1 MNTISTLRSSLR
13 AANSHRTCLQ
23 PLARALSTTPS
34 GTDDLTKKT
43 QTEAE
48 KKPKGNNTSTP
59 PNLKTSELP
68 PPLDPS
74 LQQRRR
80 CHVSKEALDGVS
92 CVGFDG
98 GIITGGDW
106 KEDFKEYYEDHKP
119 SPLAEIEIVD
129 TRKPITKAIDERW
142 EEGVVGAAMVEE
154 DTVDA
159 ALERAERLFREAAE
173 RGDPETPHSK
183 ALARMI
189 AMRERNHSDA
199 FCRLI

>member
-23 PLARALSTTPS
+23 PLARVLSTTPS
-34 GTDDLTKKT
+34 GTNGLTKKT
-43 QTEAE
+43 QNKAE
-48 KKPKGNNTSTP
+48 KKPKGNTSTP
-59 PNLKTSELP
+59 AKLKTSELP
-68 PPLDPS
+68 PPSDPS

-119 SPLAEIEIVD
+119 SPLSEIEIVD
-129 TRKPITKAIDERW
+129 TRKPITKAIDERS
-142 EEGVVGAAMVEE
+142 EEGVGAAMVE

-159 ALERAERLFREAAE
+159 ALERAERMFREAAE
-173 RGDPETPHSK
+173 RGDPEAPHSK

>member
-1 MNTISTLRSSLR
+1 M
-13 AANSHRTCLQ
+13 
-23 PLARALSTTPS
+23 
-34 GTDDLTKKT
+34 
-43 QTEAE
+43 
-48 KKPKGNNTSTP
+48 
-59 PNLKTSELP
+59 
-68 PPLDPS
+68 
-74 LQQRRR
+74 
-80 CHVSKEALDGVS
+80 SKEALDGVS

-119 SPLAEIEIVD
+119 SPLSEIEIVD

-142 EEGVVGAAMVEE
+142 EEGVGPAMVE

-173 RGDPETPHSK
+173 RGDPEAPQSK

-189 AMRERNHSDA
+189 AMRERNHSDG

>member
-23 PLARALSTTPS
+23 HLARALSTTPS

-43 QTEAE
+43 QNKAE
-48 KKPKGNNTSTP
+48 KKPKGNTSTP
-59 PNLKTSELP
+59 PNLKTRELP
-68 PPLDPS
+68 PPSDPS

-119 SPLAEIEIVD
+119 SPLSEIEIVD

-142 EEGVVGAAMVEE
+142 EEGVGPAMVE

-173 RGDPETPHSK
+173 RGDPEAPQSK

-189 AMRERNHSDA
+189 AMRERNHSDG